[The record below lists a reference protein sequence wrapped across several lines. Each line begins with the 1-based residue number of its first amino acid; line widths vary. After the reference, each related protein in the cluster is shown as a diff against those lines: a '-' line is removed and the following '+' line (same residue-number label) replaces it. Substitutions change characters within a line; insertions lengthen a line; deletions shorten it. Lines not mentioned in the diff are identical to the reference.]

1 MRAVPYKYPGNAFSL
16 AIMKSYITCFILT
29 LVLLTSCK
37 DVLEPTPYDIRVDDL
52 TLKSAV
58 DVPLVRIGMYSA
70 FRGLM
75 SSVVIAGDFTADN
88 IKHNGTFTSYQEF
101 GTKQI
106 TSTNS
111 DVASFW
117 AGIYRT
123 NYVANFILERLPSVT
138 GVTSDSRKQLTAE
151 ARFLRGL
158 ANFYGVYTFGDI
170 PLVTTTDQATNRNI
184 ARSPK
189 ATVLAAVLADYQ
201 AALADLP
208 DDSSTG
214 VAYLSKR
221 VAQAALARLYL
232 YQKNWVQAENYASLV
247 INSGKFT
254 LVPDYN
260 SIVNLNFTAESIFEV
275 GYTQNDDAGTLNTLF
290 VSRREVIPSDQIV
303 VALNSAESGTRSATI
318 SFNVQKQQGSD
329 NGWTVQKY
337 GTAIANNANLVVFRL
352 AEMYLI
358 RAEARAQQ
366 GKLTGTTGAIADIN
380 VLRSRA
386 KATALANA
394 AQADVLLA
402 VERERQYE
410 LAFEGHRWYDLVR
423 TGRAQAVMSAFSPNW
438 TSRFEVWP
446 IPQSEI
452 LRNPALQGAQ
462 NPGY

>member
-1 MRAVPYKYPGNAFSL
+1 
-16 AIMKSYITCFILT
+16 MKSYITYFIL
-29 LVLLTSCK
+29 VLTVLTSCT

-52 TLKSAV
+52 TLKTAG
-58 DVPLVRIGMYSA
+58 DVPLVRIGLYSA
-70 FRGLM
+70 FRGM
-75 SSVVIAGDFTADN
+75 TSSVVIAGDFTADN

-111 DVASFW
+111 DVATFW
-117 AGIYRT
+117 AGVYQT
-123 NYVANFILERLPSVT
+123 NYVANFILERLPNVT
-138 GVTSDSRKQLTAE
+138 GITSDSRKALTAE

-189 ATVLAAVLADYQ
+189 ATVLAAVLADYT

-214 VAYLSKR
+214 AAYLSKR
-221 VAQAALARLYL
+221 VVQAALARYYL
-232 YQKNWVQAENYASLV
+232 YQKNWAQAESYATLLIS
-247 INSGKFT
+247 SGKFT
-254 LVPDYN
+254 LVPDYT
-260 SIVNLNFTAESIFEV
+260 SIVNVNFTAESIFEV
-275 GYTQNDDAGTLNTLF
+275 GYTQNDDPGTLNTLF
-290 VSRREVIPSDQIV
+290 VSRREVIPSDQV
-303 VALNSAESGTRSATI
+303 VIALNSTESGTRVATI
-318 SFNVQKQQGSD
+318 AFDVTKQQGND
-329 NGWTVQKY
+329 NGWTVKKY
-337 GTAIANNANLVVFRL
+337 GTAIEGNANIVVFRL

-366 GKLTGTTGAIADIN
+366 GKLTGTSGAIADLT
-380 VLRSRA
+380 VLRTRA
-386 KATALANA
+386 KGVAVTAA

-402 VERERQYE
+402 VERERWYE

-438 TSRFEVWP
+438 NSRYEVWP

>member
-1 MRAVPYKYPGNAFSL
+1 
-16 AIMKSYITCFILT
+16 MKSYITCFILT
-29 LVLLTSCK
+29 LTVLTSCK
-37 DVLEPTPYDIRVDDL
+37 DVLEPTPYDIRIDDL
-52 TLKSAV
+52 TLKTAA
-58 DVPLVRIGMYSA
+58 DAPLVRIGLYSA
-70 FRGLM
+70 FRAM
-75 SSVVIAGDFTADN
+75 TSSVVIAGDFTADN

-106 TSTNS
+106 TSTNA
-111 DVASFW
+111 DVATFW
-117 AGIYRT
+117 AGVYQT
-123 NYVANFILERLPSVT
+123 NYVANFILERLPNVVS
-138 GVTSDSRKQLTAE
+138 GITSDSRKTLTAE

-214 VAYLSKR
+214 AAYLSKR
-221 VAQAALARLYL
+221 VVQAALARYYL
-232 YQKNWVQAENYASLV
+232 YQKNWAQAETYATQV
-247 INSGKFT
+247 ISSGKFT

-260 SIVNLNFTAESIFEV
+260 TIVNVNFTAESIFEV
-275 GYTQNDDAGTLNTLF
+275 GYTQNDDPGTLNTLF

-303 VALNSAESGTRSATI
+303 IALNSTESGTRVATI
-318 SFNVQKQQGSD
+318 AFNVAQQQGND
-329 NGWTVQKY
+329 NGWTVKKY
-337 GTAIANNANLVVFRL
+337 GTAIEGNANIVVFRL

-358 RAEARAQQ
+358 RAEARAQL
-366 GKLTGTTGAIADIN
+366 GKLVGANSAVEDLT
-380 VLRSRA
+380 VLRTRA
-386 KATALANA
+386 KAVAVTAA

-402 VERERQYE
+402 IERERQYE

-438 TSRFEVWP
+438 SSRFEVWP

>member
-1 MRAVPYKYPGNAFSL
+1 
-16 AIMKSYITCFILT
+16 MKAYLICFILT
-29 LVLLTSCK
+29 CTLLTSCQE
-37 DVLEPTPYDIRVDDL
+37 VLEPTPYDIRVDDL

-58 DVPLVRIGMYSA
+58 DVPLVRIGLYSA
-70 FRGLM
+70 FRAM
-75 SSVVIAGDFTADN
+75 TSSVVIAGDFTADN

-111 DVASFW
+111 DVSTFW
-117 AGIYRT
+117 AALFRT
-123 NYVANFILERLPSVT
+123 VYVANFILERLPNVT

-170 PLVTTTDQATNRNI
+170 PLVTTTSQETNRNI
-184 ARSPK
+184 ARTAK

-201 AALADLP
+201 AALTDLP

-214 VAYLSKR
+214 AAYLSKR
-221 VAQAALARLYL
+221 VAQAALARFYL
-232 YQKNWVQAENYASLV
+232 YQKNWVQAEGNATLV

-254 LVPDYN
+254 LVPDYA

-275 GYTQNDDAGTLNTLF
+275 GYTQNDDPGTLNNLF
-290 VSRREVIPSDQIV
+290 VSRREVIPSDQV
-303 VALNSAESGTRSATI
+303 VITLNSTESGARLATI
-318 SFNVQKQQGSD
+318 SFNVQQQQGSD
-329 NGWTVQKY
+329 NGWTVKKY
-337 GTAIANNANLVVFRL
+337 GTAIATNANIVVFRL

-366 GKLTGTTGAIADIN
+366 GKLTGTTGAIADLN
-380 VLRSRA
+380 VLRTRA
-386 KATALANA
+386 KAPAITAG
-394 AQADVLLA
+394 AQADILLA

-410 LAFEGHRWYDLVR
+410 LSFEGHRWYDLVR

-438 TSRFEVWP
+438 NSRYEVWP